1 MSGSKTCAP
10 TKVLVVANRTAST
23 PALLEEV
30 ARRSNAQPTEFVVL
44 VPDVRE
50 RNAADWT
57 RETAVALLSR
67 AARKPVGSV
76 LGGPD
81 LLEAVRHAIRAG
93 DFDEIIVSTHTS
105 KWRRHGLI
113 HRIERLGY
121 PVTAVNP
128 TPTSIRDSSD
138 GLGVTLAPSVCCST
152 RVSRRLAS

>member
-1 MSGSKTCAP
+1 MSGSKTSAP

-23 PALLEEV
+23 PGLLEEL
-30 ARRSNAQPTEFVVL
+30 ARRSKAQPTDFVL
-44 VPDVRE
+44 LIPDVRE

-105 KWRRHGLI
+105 KWRRRGL
-113 HRIERLGY
+113 HRIERLGL

-128 TPTSIRDSSD
+128 TRTSIRDSSD

-152 RVSRRLAS
+152 RVSRRLPS